1 MKLHW
6 KRNLKIAAF
15 LLLAVTLV
23 QATMILSFAQDT
35 AGLRAES
42 STLENMYQEKVH
54 NILDNLMTPEDYT
67 LVISATLKNDEG
79 KLKEYNDAVDKK
91 FLPGLPINDPMGYSD
106 TQNILLD
113 LKQKVDIQVILSDS
127 VPADRDTIVKDILK
141 TKLHLNEETGDTIT
155 VVRALRNTESPAQM
169 ASPKLPELSAKM
181 IAFWIIVCMMVL
193 TGIIFWM
200 QRRKEKKKEAE
211 HAEQAIK
218 IEQAQAK
225 QVEDDTE
232 AAKEVVEVPLIKELT
247 EEEKVVLDVKTGHFR
262 NELMKLAREYM
273 QIVALAGEEFVSQ
286 GRVNEAIIFME
297 SIGWDESKKIFND
310 SGSRFWTKVGAALR
324 DRKEEP
330 GIMDIYNAVEGFH
343 RFALS
348 FVLERTAKE
357 GENPFSFIFQLT
369 DDQRLDLLNS
379 ERAENIALIGV
390 YCNGSQMGELLQ
402 GLASKKQNDV
412 LLNLTQIKQLPEAE
426 IRKSADAL
434 LIRLDRIKEDPSV
447 YADGPM
453 LAADFLRSLPAAR
466 EEELVQYLLVDHPR
480 EGEKLR
486 KVRVMFQDVPTYPL
500 EIVKKVIEN
509 FESEDIQRA
518 LVGYDANFVETFLS
532 LLPTKK
538 ALMIQNDLFHMTEYP
553 PISQCAESRRKI
565 CQKIETEFELQR
577 FSLEEHWKNT
587 SFDPGMMETTSQEV
601 TEEITEIFS
610 EEVGEEVR
618 EQTYPEIESEK
629 TQELLRALP
638 IAVKEEVMGPP
649 EKPFDLVPGDDE
661 EKYKAA

>member
-23 QATMILSFAQDT
+23 QATMILSFAQDVS
-35 AGLRAES
+35 GLRAES

-67 LVISATLKNDEG
+67 LVISATLKNDEE
-79 KLKEYNDAVDKK
+79 KLKEYNEAVDRK

-113 LKQKVDIQVILSDS
+113 LKQKVEIQVILSDN
-127 VPADRDTIVKDILK
+127 VPSDRDTIVKDILK
-141 TKLHLNEETGDTIT
+141 NKLHLNEETGDTIT
-155 VVRALRNTESPAQM
+155 VVRALRNAESPAQM
-169 ASPKLPELSAKM
+169 SSPKLPELSAKM

-193 TGIIFWM
+193 TGIIFWL
-200 QRRKEKKKEAE
+200 QRRKEKKRDAE

-225 QVEDDTE
+225 QAEEDNQATP
-232 AAKEVVEVPLIKELT
+232 EVVEVPIIKELT

-402 GLASKKQNDV
+402 GLESKKQNDV

-426 IRKSADAL
+426 IRRSADAL

-518 LVGYDANFVETFLS
+518 LVETFLS

-553 PISQCAESRRKI
+553 PISQCADSRRKI

-587 SFDPGMMETTSQEV
+587 SFEPEMMETVSEEV
-601 TEEITEIFS
+601 S
-610 EEVGEEVR
+610 EEVGEEVT
-618 EQTYPEIESEK
+618 EEVQEKTYPEIEAEK
-629 TQELLRALP
+629 TQEFIRALP
-638 IAVKEEVMGPP
+638 AAVKEEVMGPP